1 LFSVSFTWYSR
12 CICVKL
18 TQPRSLTMNASVTPI
33 PVRKLA
39 LLATLYASQG
49 LPFGF
54 FSQALPVLMRQQ
66 NYSLRWIGL
75 STLLA
80 LPWALKWL
88 WAGVIDTVYYAPW
101 GRRRGWILPL
111 QLFNCLTLVAIAL
124 GGDSRDLK
132 WLLIGTFFT
141 NLFAA
146 TQDVATDGL
155 AVEQLTASE
164 RGLGNGVQVAGYR
177 LGMIAGGSLLLVWFD
192 LMGWTIAMLTLAVVL
207 AVLTLPTFA
216 FREAPASAP
225 HAHVGAVFTWFKR
238 PRNTIWVG
246 VLLVYKFGDALASGM
261 FKPYLVDAGL
271 SIARI
276 GWIDGALGSAAG
288 LLGAVAGGWWLG
300 RVGYRHALGGFGL
313 VSAMST
319 AMYAAAS
326 VSALPVW
333 GYAAL
338 VTVEHFAGGMA
349 TVALFTAMMHFCRR
363 DTEGAD
369 YTLQA
374 SLVVLS
380 TGLAGAASGFLAER
394 LGYSGLFTLGAI
406 LSVFGALAGARGFAL
421 AGNSSS
427 GTATGP
433 SGIAQKS

>member
-1 LFSVSFTWYSR
+1 MAASVSS
-12 CICVKL
+12 
-18 TQPRSLTMNASVTPI
+18 I

-54 FSQALPVLMRQQ
+54 FAQALPVLMRQQ

-88 WAGVIDTVYYAPW
+88 WAGIIDTHYCARW

-111 QLFNCLTLVAIAL
+111 QLLNCLTLGAIAL

-155 AVEQLTASE
+155 AVEQLSASE

-177 LGMIAGGSLLLVWFD
+177 LGMITGGSLLLVWFD
-192 LMGWTIAMLTLAVVL
+192 LMGWTVAMLTLAGTL
-207 AVLTLPTFA
+207 ALLTIPTFR
-216 FREAPASAP
+216 FREAAASAP
-225 HAHVGAVFTWFKR
+225 RAHVGAVVTWFKQQR
-238 PRNTIWVG
+238 HVVWVG
-246 VLLVYKFGDALASGM
+246 VLLVYKFGDALATGM
-261 FKPYLVDAGL
+261 FKPYLVDSGL
-271 SIARI
+271 TIAQI

-288 LLGAVAGGWWLG
+288 LMGALAGGALFT
-300 RVGYRHALGGFGL
+300 RVGHQNALFGFGL
-313 VSAMST
+313 VSASST

-326 VSALPVW
+326 AVGLPVW
-333 GYAAL
+333 GYATL
-338 VTVEHFAGGMA
+338 VVVEHLAGGMA
-349 TVALFTAMMHFCRR
+349 TVALFTTMMHFCRK

-380 TGLAGAASGFLAER
+380 TGLAGAGSGFLAER
-394 LGYSGLFTLGAI
+394 LGYTGVFTLGA
-406 LSVFGALAGARGFAL
+406 LVSVLGAVAAARGFAL
-421 AGNSSS
+421 AV
-427 GTATGP
+427 ARQP
-433 SGIAQKS
+433 Q

>member
-1 LFSVSFTWYSR
+1 
-12 CICVKL
+12 
-18 TQPRSLTMNASVTPI
+18 MNDLVTPI
-33 PVRKLA
+33 PFRKLA
-39 LLATLYASQG
+39 LLGTLYASQG

-88 WAGVIDTVYYAPW
+88 WAGVIDTVYHAPW

-111 QLFNCLTLVAIAL
+111 QLLNCLTLVVIAL

-155 AVEQLTASE
+155 AVEQLSASE

-177 LGMIAGGSLLLVWFD
+177 LGMITGGSLLLVWFD
-192 LMGWTIAMLTLAVVL
+192 LMGWKIAMLTLAGL
-207 AVLTLPTFA
+207 LGLLTIPTFRL
-216 FREAPASAP
+216 REAPTTAP
-225 HAHVGAVFTWFKR
+225 QAHVGAVFTWFR
-238 PRNTIWVG
+238 HSRNAVWVG
-246 VLLVYKFGDALASGM
+246 VLLVYKFGDALATGM
-261 FKPYLVDAGL
+261 FKPYLVDVGL
-271 SIARI
+271 TI
-276 GWIDGALGSAAG
+276 GQIGSIDGALGSAAG
-288 LLGAVAGGWWLG
+288 LLGALAGGWWFT
-300 RVGYRHALGGFGL
+300 RVGYRYALLGFGL
-313 VSAMST
+313 VSASST
-319 AMYAAAS
+319 ALYAAAS
-326 VSALPVW
+326 VTVLPVW

-338 VTVEHFAGGMA
+338 VGVEHFAGGMA
-349 TVALFTAMMHFCRR
+349 TVALFTTMMHFCRR

-394 LGYSGLFTLGAI
+394 LGYTALFTLGAV
-406 LSVFGALAGARGFAL
+406 LSALGAMAGASGFAR
-421 AGNSSS
+421 AMRREK
-427 GTATGP
+427 TA
-433 SGIAQKS
+433 A